1 MKIILIAAF
10 GSIGLIN
17 CAHTGGDAGTSRVC
31 AALYAPHL
39 CIATAHNTDAR
50 PTFAAYGRNKCEAL
64 KKLSATLEDAGL
76 TLDTVVIKCGEVA
89 Q

>member
-1 MKIILIAAF
+1 MKFTLIAALGF
-10 GSIGLIN
+10 IG
-17 CAHTGGDAGTSRVC
+17 CAHTGGTTGTTPVC
-31 AALYAPHL
+31 SSVYAPHL
-39 CIATAHNTDAR
+39 CVATVHTTEDR

-64 KKLSATLEDAGL
+64 KRLSATLEGAGL

>member
-1 MKIILIAAF
+1 MKITLIAALGF
-10 GSIGLIN
+10 LG
-17 CAHTGGDAGTSRVC
+17 CAHTAPSAETPRVC

-39 CIATAHNTDAR
+39 CVATAHTTEDR

-64 KKLSATLEDAGL
+64 KRLSATLEGAGL